1 MIGGLNLRDLEMSGR
16 KFTWTNTLPNPTYE
30 KIDRIMMSI
39 EWEQNFPLANVIS
52 LFRNISDHTPLL
64 LDTGRAPSNSS

>member
-39 EWEQNFPLANVIS
+39 EWEQNIPLANVIA